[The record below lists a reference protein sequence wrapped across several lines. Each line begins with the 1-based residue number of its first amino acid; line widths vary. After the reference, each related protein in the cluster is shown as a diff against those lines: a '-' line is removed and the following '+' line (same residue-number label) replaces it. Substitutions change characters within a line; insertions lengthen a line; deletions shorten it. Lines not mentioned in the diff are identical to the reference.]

1 MIAWIWYT
9 SLQFATSEFMDTLI
23 FRPKTLL
30 WTAAILLPAF
40 ILSMWFFFPRS
51 SAHAAN
57 ERIITIFHDGQ
68 EQTVASNAE
77 TVGEVLERANI
88 TIGES
93 DAVEPSKE
101 TKLVAANYS
110 VNVYRARPV
119 TVVDGHQ
126 RYRVMTPHTS
136 AKKIV
141 EAAGLNAYDEDILTL
156 DRIDDFL
163 EGGGAG
169 LKLTIKRSTPLT
181 FILYGKTVQARTQA
195 TTVAELLKEKSV
207 ELGKDD
213 GVSPGQ
219 GTAIIPGM
227 TVSVYRNGS
236 QVANEEQEIAFQVEQ
251 IKDAD
256 KDSDYKQIKEP
267 GTKGKKLVTYQIELR
282 DGKEVG
288 RKEIQSV
295 VTTQPKKQVEVVGT
309 KSKFSGSLAE
319 WLRILRTCETGGNY
333 ARNSSNGL
341 YYGAYQFRIDTWNAV
356 ARKIRPDLVGVRP
369 DQASP
374 ADQDAMIIANT
385 KMSRGGLA
393 TQNPGCYAKYSL
405 SQFPPN

>member
-1 MIAWIWYT
+1 M
-9 SLQFATSEFMDTLI
+9 
-23 FRPKTLL
+23 
-30 WTAAILLPAF
+30 AAIILPAF
-40 ILSMWFFFPRS
+40 LLLMWFFFPYT

-88 TIGES
+88 TVGQL
-93 DAVEPSKE
+93 DAVEPSKD

-119 TVVDGHQ
+119 TVVDGQQ

-141 EAAGLNAYDEDILTL
+141 EAAGLQAYDEDILTL

-169 LKLTIKRSTPLT
+169 LKLTIKRSTPIT
-181 FILYGKTVQARTQA
+181 FILYGKVLQARTQA
-195 TTVAELLKEKSV
+195 ATIAELIKEKGV

-213 GVSPGQ
+213 GVSPSQ
-219 GTAIIPGM
+219 ETAIAPGL
-227 TVSVYRNGS
+227 TVAVYRNGL
-236 QVANEEQEIAFQVEQ
+236 QTINEEQEVLFQTEQ
-251 IKDAD
+251 IQNTD
-256 KDSDYKQIKEP
+256 KEVGFKEVKEA
-267 GTKGKKLVTYQIELR
+267 GTKGKKVVTYQIELR

-295 VTTQPKKQVEVVGT
+295 VTLQPKKQVEIVGAKRT
-309 KSKFSGSLAE
+309 GFGGDFAEALAR
-319 WLRILRTCETGGNY
+319 LRSCEGKYTSVNPIG
-333 ARNSSNGL
+333 
-341 YYGAYQFRIDTWNAV
+341 YYGAYQFNITTWRGA
-356 ARKIRPDLVGVRP
+356 APEGFQDVRP
-369 DQASP
+369 DQAPP
-374 ADQDAMIIANT
+374 AVQDQAARNLYVRRGWQPWPAC
-385 KMSRGGLA
+385 SRKLGL
-393 TQNPGCYAKYSL
+393 QDIYR
-405 SQFPPN
+405 